1 MAGSAAS
8 IQWVEIRE
16 GVPMHGG
23 TPIAGWFMRENPI
36 KMDDL
41 GVPLFIYIYSSRYSL
56 VQFFPTSSS
65 TSASQLSIL

>member
-23 TPIAGWFMRENPI
+23 TPIAGWFMRENPNL
-36 KMDDL
+36 KWMVYEGKWL
-41 GVPLFIYIYSSRYSL
+41 
-56 VQFFPTSSS
+56 QK
-65 TSASQLSIL
+65 